1 MIFAL
6 MRFLHL
12 ADLHLGKRL
21 KEFSLIEDQRFVLNQ
36 AVQLI
41 QDEAMD
47 GVFLAG
53 DIYDSS
59 VPSAEAMSL
68 FDDFLTALNQ
78 AGVPVFIISG
88 NHDSADKLQFG
99 GRIFKKNKIYVCT
112 DVKDALT
119 PIVLGDVCIYL
130 LPFIRPIDVNDA
142 FQSECGNYSEAIQ
155 EVLKRMAPDPKK
167 TNILLAHQMVLP
179 LSGSLLAGG
188 SESVS
193 SISDGVIYGDVTS
206 VSASL
211 FQDFDYVALGHVHRP
226 QNIAKNARYPGS
238 ILKYHKDEATLEKS
252 FTVVDIEG
260 KTISLS
266 IRPERYLHDVI
277 HLQGTLAE
285 ILSMKADE
293 NAYVFA
299 TLTDPSTLEDP
310 MGKLRRRFPLAA
322 AIEYVARGDGASLT
336 NLPSIEK
343 ESKEDLFASFYQ
355 SQNGQELNEKQQ
367 QTIHRLLGKEGQEP

>member
-1 MIFAL
+1 MFFAL

-21 KEFSLIEDQRFVLNQ
+21 KEFSLIEDQRFVLKQ
-36 AVQLI
+36 AVQLV
-41 QDEAMD
+41 QTEKMD

-78 AGVPVFIISG
+78 TGVPVFIISG
-88 NHDSADKLQFG
+88 NHDSAEKLQFG
-99 GRIFKKNKIYVCT
+99 GRIFKKNKIYVST
-112 DVKDALT
+112 DVKEAIK
-119 PIVLGDVCIYL
+119 PIVLGDVRLYL

-142 FQSECGNYSEAIQ
+142 FASERGSYGEALQ
-155 EVLKRMAPDPKK
+155 EVIKRMALDPKK

-179 LSGSLLAGG
+179 VSGSLLAGG

-206 VSASL
+206 VPASL

-226 QNIAKNARYPGS
+226 QNIANNARYPGS
-238 ILKYHKDEATLEKS
+238 ILKYHKDEAVIEKS
-252 FTVVDIEG
+252 FTVVDVEG
-260 KTISLS
+260 KTVSLS
-266 IRPERYLHDVI
+266 SRPESYLHDVI

-285 ILSMKADE
+285 ILAMPADE

-299 TLTDPSTLEDP
+299 TLTDPSTLDDP
-310 MGKLRRRFPLAA
+310 MGKLRRRFPFAA
-322 AIEYVARGDGASLT
+322 AIEYLSRGDGASLAS
-336 NLPSIEK
+336 LPSIEK
-343 ESKEDLFASFYQ
+343 ENKEDLFASFYQ
-355 SQNGQELNEKQQ
+355 SQNGQVLNEEQHQ
-367 QTIHRLLGKEGQEP
+367 VIHRLLGKGDQ